1 MSTIKGERK
10 FMNFFVVLSVICC
23 LTTSQAF
30 ASLKTSGSGSNRQI
44 DTRDFPP
51 EMKANY
57 ELLSA
62 KCTRCHSLERLLV
75 SYTTGVAPVS
85 NQPFDLNHMR
95 ADIYKMLRRS
105 NAQKN
110 PTSKEESN
118 SIFAVLKYML
128 DKSAN

>member
-1 MSTIKGERK
+1 
-10 FMNFFVVLSVICC
+10 MNFFVVLSVICC

-57 ELLSA
+57 ELLNS
-62 KCTRCHSLERLLV
+62 KCTRCHSLERLVV
-75 SYTTGVAPVS
+75 SLNTGIAPVS
-85 NQPFDLNHMR
+85 NQPFDLNHIK
-95 ADIYKMLRRS
+95 ADITKMLRKS
-105 NAQKN
+105 NSQKFPAN
-110 PTSKEESN
+110 KEENS

-128 DKSAN
+128 DKSMN